1 MLTRRA
7 RRKSWLGALAHKGD
21 QMIIRFLVLF
31 LTVVAAGVFAQGGIF
46 GPVSV
51 RLKAGDFAP
60 DMVFTEIL
68 GTGAAA
74 PWTSASLS
82 GRLTVLVFFP
92 DTSHNLQSI
101 TMWNALV
108 EQFADKPVQ
117 FAWVTG
123 ECQPP
128 LGPWLQEHPIK
139 GWVFL
144 DPLGA
149 TALSYGME
157 SPAAVII
164 GADRRIVGYDPAM
177 LPAARTLNA
186 ALEGRIATEA
196 PKQEWAAFK
205 AFMEGGMALLEPEP
219 PRWPRPEDHRP
230 DFPPSYTLHVSPA
243 AKIGG
248 GDFASDDYRS
258 FQGFDLKDV
267 LARLYDTNPV
277 RILLPAPLD
286 DGKRYDFAIVLP
298 VPESRESIHS
308 RIVRGIEDHFGVAT
322 ARERRMTDVYV
333 ATAPGRKPP
342 VGRALPREDDGF
354 SMSAGVT
361 TLIAEIAGSG
371 DPLAEL
377 PRPVGIGGIGG
388 ISVDGSA
395 EDFCRT
401 LEREL
406 DRPVVNETKLKGE
419 FSFRVDASPGATND
433 FLDRL
438 REESGIVITPAQ
450 REVEAIV
457 LKAR

>member
-1 MLTRRA
+1 
-7 RRKSWLGALAHKGD
+7 
-21 QMIIRFLVLF
+21 MIVRFLLLF
-31 LTVVAAGVFAQGGIF
+31 LTVVAAGLFAQRGIF

-51 RLKAGDFAP
+51 RLKAGDSAP

-74 PWTSASLS
+74 PWTSANLS
-82 GRLTVLVFFP
+82 GRTTVLVFFP

-117 FAWVTG
+117 FAWITG

-128 LGPWLQEHPIK
+128 LGPWLREHPIK

-164 GADRRIVGYDPAM
+164 GADRRIVGFDRAG
-177 LPAARTLNA
+177 LPPARTLDA

-196 PKQEWAAFK
+196 PKQERAAFQ
-205 AFMEGGMALLEPEP
+205 AFMESGMALLEPEP
-219 PRWPRPEDHRP
+219 PRMPRPEDYRP
-230 DFPPSYTLHVSPA
+230 DFPPSYALHVSPA

-248 GDFASDDYRS
+248 GDFASDDYQS

-298 VPESRESIHS
+298 APESRESIHS
-308 RIVRGIEDHFGVAT
+308 RMVRGIEDHFQVTT
-322 ARERRMTDVYV
+322 ARERRPMDVYV
-333 ATAPGRKPP
+333 VTAPGRKRPA
-342 VGRALPREDDGF
+342 GRALVCQVQVLVLG
-354 SMSAGVT
+354 
-361 TLIAEIAGSG
+361 
-371 DPLAEL
+371 
-377 PRPVGIGGIGG
+377 
-388 ISVDGSA
+388 
-395 EDFCRT
+395 
-401 LEREL
+401 
-406 DRPVVNETKLKGE
+406 
-419 FSFRVDASPGATND
+419 AS
-433 FLDRL
+433 L
-438 REESGIVITPAQ
+438 
-450 REVEAIV
+450 
-457 LKAR
+457 